1 MTVEQGKIH
10 ARSLVQSYL
19 KDEIDAVFDKL
30 IKEYGMV
37 EGIRFGVTASK
48 REVYKLF
55 NLEK

>member
-1 MTVEQGKIH
+1 VEQGKIH

-37 EGIRFGVTASK
+37 EGIRFGVTALK